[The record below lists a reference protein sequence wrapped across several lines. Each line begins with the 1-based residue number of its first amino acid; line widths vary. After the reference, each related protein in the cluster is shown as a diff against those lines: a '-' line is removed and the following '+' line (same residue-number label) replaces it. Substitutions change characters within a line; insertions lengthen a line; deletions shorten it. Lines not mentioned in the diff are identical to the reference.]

1 MTDTAL
7 IGSSCALGAFWSS
20 KRYFDYLID
29 ETNLSLLRGKEFG
42 QAVIICPSLR
52 EGRRAIRQNMAPFL
66 AQVKTLIDLLHE
78 VKAERVTYVTCIDTQ
93 PETGNEHSPLL
104 REPEDE
110 WLAALV
116 EMKAFINL
124 RFGRVL
130 NVYLPEVTG
139 TGADMSVADL
149 LAAPRKERKNWKRPC
164 WNATS
169 SIP

>member
-1 MTDTAL
+1 MN
-7 IGSSCALGAFWSS
+7 I
-20 KRYFDYLID
+20 
-29 ETNLSLLRGKEFG
+29 
-42 QAVIICPSLR
+42 P
-52 EGRRAIRQNMAPFL
+52 
-66 AQVKTLIDLLHE
+66 
-78 VKAERVTYVTCIDTQ
+78 
-93 PETGNEHSPLL
+93 PLL

-149 LAAPRKERKNWKRPC
+149 LAAAPEGTEELEAALLERHQLYPMNRLVRGCGKGMGMRNLLRQPG
-164 WNATS
+164 AGARHHL
-169 SIP
+169 

>member
-1 MTDTAL
+1 M
-7 IGSSCALGAFWSS
+7 
-20 KRYFDYLID
+20 
-29 ETNLSLLRGKEFG
+29 
-42 QAVIICPSLR
+42 
-52 EGRRAIRQNMAPFL
+52 
-66 AQVKTLIDLLHE
+66 
-78 VKAERVTYVTCIDTQ
+78 
-93 PETGNEHSPLL
+93 
-104 REPEDE
+104 
-110 WLAALV
+110 

-149 LAAPRKERKNWKRPC
+149 LAAARKERKNWKRPC